1 MTIRAR
7 LLLLLTLVVLSW
19 AAIPIGL
26 ALTWVTGRFFS
37 SMLGWA

>member
-7 LLLLLTLVVLSW
+7 FLLLLALVVLSW
-19 AAIPIGL
+19 AAVTFGL
-26 ALTWVTGRFFS
+26 ALTWVTGRFFV